1 MDIWCIGSERRT
13 EEFEEKLVTS
23 FHHEIEVLVRRGR

>member
-1 MDIWCIGSERRT
+1 MEIWCNESERRI

-23 FHHEIEVLVRRGR
+23 FHHEIEVTVRRGR